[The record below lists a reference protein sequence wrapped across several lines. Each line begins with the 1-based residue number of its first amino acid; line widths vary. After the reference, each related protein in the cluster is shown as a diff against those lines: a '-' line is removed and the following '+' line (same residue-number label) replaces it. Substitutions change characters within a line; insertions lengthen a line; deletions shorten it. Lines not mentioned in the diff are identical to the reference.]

1 MDEKLIF
8 QPIFNFEKK
17 EWLYFNFSDIE
28 LFLSKL
34 KEFDIDRTIL
44 TSPIIIVR
52 KALQIKKSSYLLAT
66 GIWVKNR
73 KLHMTKL

>member
-1 MDEKLIF
+1 MLI
-8 QPIFNFEKK
+8 NFEKK

-44 TSPIIIVR
+44 TSPIIIIR

-66 GIWVKNR
+66 GIWVKNI